1 MTNLPP
7 SAVAARQFS
16 GNPELVESVLNTIA
30 EVTTSYDADQI
41 KPSMTLVG
49 YMQLDPESDIPMLVK
64 KLNKQF
70 GIELYAEDIA
80 DQDPTV
86 EDLIDLV
93 ESEIDLG

>member
-7 SAVAARQFS
+7 SAAAARQFS
-16 GNPELVESVLNTIA
+16 GNPELVEAVLNIIA

-41 KPSMTLVG
+41 KPAMTLVG

-64 KLNKQF
+64 KLKKHF

-93 ESEIDLG
+93 ESEIELA